1 MKVQPKKPQALKHGG
16 FSSTSILPGEDAQEF
31 EKLHQEV
38 VAELSLHGALEDEIG
53 RCLAHLMWRRKNL
66 GILRVAARAQQRM
79 TKIYDALLRNFT
91 PDTTKS
97 SETAEF
103 DESLE
108 RKYQAAEAQAREE
121 LGENYALVELGE
133 GATLEGL
140 ANELA
145 IQERLDAAI
154 DRCLKRLLFV
164 RGLKSIA
171 IQPDSTP
178 RQRLSASRTE

>member
-1 MKVQPKKPQALKHGG
+1 
-16 FSSTSILPGEDAQEF
+16 
-31 EKLHQEV
+31 
-38 VAELSLHGALEDEIG
+38 
-53 RCLAHLMWRRKNL
+53 
-66 GILRVAARAQQRM
+66 
-79 TKIYDALLRNFT
+79 LLRNFT